1 MDENNTYINKSEKE
15 ALEIMENVSDITSD
29 QLQALRE
36 NEECFQTCSDIAE
49 AVIGMQMEKNA
60 LSINTQQAL
69 ADFHRKHLDRRNKK
83 LYILWTS
90 VAGVAAT
97 IIIIL
102 VLRMMSFSPESDIES
117 IKVFQADHAPQQV
130 TLQVAGEE
138 KVEPLKKAVQ
148 SLPSSTVK
156 LSPQKIAYNTIQT
169 ENKKIRNMPILR
181 GVFSFIESLVLGMQ
195 TLTYS
200 ASFFEDEEVDKKKKE
215 PMTEEE
221 RRRQEQKEKKQENA
235 MMGGTVVLS
244 IVLAVAVFMMLPYYL
259 STLFQKVITS
269 QWVIALLEGVIRLV
283 IFIGYVALI
292 SLMKDIRRVYMY
304 HGAEHKCINCIE
316 HGMDLTVDNV
326 RKSSRFHKRC
336 GTSFLLIV
344 MLVSILFFMFIRV
357 DSPILRVVLR
367 LLLIPVIAGV
377 SYEFIR
383 LAGRSDNAV
392 VNLLSKP
399 GLWLQG
405 LTTKEPDDEMIE
417 VGIASVE
424 VVFDWKPYVEEIRRE
439 MK

>member
-1 MDENNTYINKSEKE
+1 
-15 ALEIMENVSDITSD
+15 
-29 QLQALRE
+29 
-36 NEECFQTCSDIAE
+36 
-49 AVIGMQMEKNA
+49 
-60 LSINTQQAL
+60 
-69 ADFHRKHLDRRNKK
+69 
-83 LYILWTS
+83 
-90 VAGVAAT
+90 
-97 IIIIL
+97 
-102 VLRMMSFSPESDIES
+102 
-117 IKVFQADHAPQQV
+117 
-130 TLQVAGEE
+130 
-138 KVEPLKKAVQ
+138 
-148 SLPSSTVK
+148 
-156 LSPQKIAYNTIQT
+156 
-169 ENKKIRNMPILR
+169 
-181 GVFSFIESLVLGMQ
+181 
-195 TLTYS
+195 
-200 ASFFEDEEVDKKKKE
+200 
-215 PMTEEE
+215 
-221 RRRQEQKEKKQENA
+221 

-383 LAGRSDNAV
+383 LAGSSDHPLV
-392 VNLLSKP
+392 QIFSKP
-399 GLWLQG
+399 GLALQR
-405 LTTKEPDDEMIE
+405 LTTKEPDHSMIE
-417 VGIASVE
+417 VAIASVE
-424 VVFDWKPYVEEIRRE
+424 GVFDWRE
-439 MK
+439 YLENLHKGEQKEDE